1 MERHL
6 FLTGPSGSGKSSLLR
21 EALGEKLALS
31 GGYVTEAVYG
41 SYGELTGFS
50 LSPAAAAANISGFEA
65 ELFLDC
71 RHFPPHAD
79 TEVYRQT
86 GVRLLSEAACYPYVM
101 LDEFGGFE
109 LIIPQFREALM
120 DVLHSELPVIGAL
133 KTAEEADA
141 LREALGL
148 GPKYHIYA
156 QQLRSFLRQDKYTK
170 LLDLSVLSREAA
182 RESVQAWVGEYL
194 T

>member
-6 FLTGPSGSGKSSLLR
+6 FLIGPSGSGKSSLLR
-21 EALGEKLALS
+21 EVLGEKLALS

-41 SYGELTGFS
+41 NYGELNGFS

-65 ELFLDC
+65 EMFLDC
-71 RHFPPHAD
+71 RRFPPRAD
-79 TEVYRQT
+79 TEVFRRT
-86 GVRLLSEAACYPYVM
+86 GVRLLSEAAWYPYVV

-109 LIIPQFREALM
+109 LIIPQFRDALM
-120 DVLHSELPVIGAL
+120 DILYSEIPVIGAL
-133 KTAEEADA
+133 RTQEEAEA

-148 GPKYHIYA
+148 GQKYHTYA
-156 QQLRSFLRQDKYTK
+156 QQLRNYIQHDKNTR
-170 LLDLSVLSREAA
+170 LLDLSTLSRDDV
-182 RESVQAWVGEYL
+182 RKSVQTWVGQHL

>member
-6 FLTGPSGSGKSSLLR
+6 FLIGPSGSGKSALLR

-31 GGYVTEAVYG
+31 GGYVSEAVYG

-65 ELFLDC
+65 EIFLDC
-71 RHFPPHAD
+71 RHFPPHAN

-86 GVRLLSEAACYPYVM
+86 GVRLLAEAAWYPYVM

-109 LIIPQFREALM
+109 LIIPQFRDALM
-120 DVLHSELPVIGAL
+120 DVLHSEMPVIGAL

-141 LREALGL
+141 LREALGI
-148 GPKYHIYA
+148 GAKYHVYA
-156 QQLRSFLRQDKYTK
+156 QQFRNILRQDKNTR
-170 LLDLSVLSREAA
+170 LLDLSILSRDEAQK
-182 RESVQAWVGEYL
+182 SVQAWVEQYL

>member
-6 FLTGPSGSGKSSLLR
+6 FLTGASGSGKSSLLR
-21 EALGEKLALS
+21 ETLGENLALS
-31 GGYVTEAVYG
+31 GGYVTEAIYG

-50 LSPAAAAANISGFEA
+50 LSPAAAAANIRGFEA

-71 RHFPPHAD
+71 RHFPPRAD

-86 GVRLLSEAACYPYVM
+86 GVRLLEEAAWYPYVM

-109 LIIPQFREALM
+109 LIIPQFRDALM
-120 DVLHSELPVIGAL
+120 DILHSEMPVIGAL

-141 LREALGL
+141 LRKALGL
-148 GPKYHIYA
+148 GPKYHIYS
-156 QQLRSFLRQDKYTK
+156 QELRSFLQQDNNTR
-170 LLDLSVLSREAA
+170 LLDLSLLSRDTA
-182 RESVQAWVGEYL
+182 RKSVQAWIRKYL